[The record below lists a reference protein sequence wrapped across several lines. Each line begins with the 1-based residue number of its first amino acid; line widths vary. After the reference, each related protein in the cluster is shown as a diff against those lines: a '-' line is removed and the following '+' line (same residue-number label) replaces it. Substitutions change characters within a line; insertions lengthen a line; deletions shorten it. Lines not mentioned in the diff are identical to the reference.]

1 MRRSP
6 ELRPVARDASGFLQ
20 KQVLQASPRI
30 KQYKQDVG
38 AGCRSNMPVNSA
50 LPVLEAPV
58 SILLQLLTTPTRYLF
73 FTGKGG
79 VGKTS
84 VSTAVALALA
94 DAGKRVLLVSTDA
107 ASNLDEMLGI
117 TFGEKPG
124 GSTRSTRAVGAE
136 Y

>member
-1 MRRSP
+1 
-6 ELRPVARDASGFLQ
+6 
-20 KQVLQASPRI
+20 
-30 KQYKQDVG
+30 
-38 AGCRSNMPVNSA
+38 MPVNSA